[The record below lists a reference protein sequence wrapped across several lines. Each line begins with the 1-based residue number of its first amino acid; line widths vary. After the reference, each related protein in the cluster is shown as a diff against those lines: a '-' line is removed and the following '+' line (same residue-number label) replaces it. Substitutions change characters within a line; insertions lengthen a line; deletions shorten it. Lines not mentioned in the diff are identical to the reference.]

1 MLHCP
6 NIFQWDCSIDQR
18 LISAL
23 DDRLNNWTNWNR
35 SWILQWCFSL
45 LINAIFEYMCKRLVK
60 YVLTPPIFKIVLQM
74 YKNTTISYMCINFA
88 KGTIVPV
95 VMKIDLWMHIKAIF
109 EYVKFYWKSTLVPPT
124 MKILQEMQLNSIFGY
139 MRKNVTKT
147 ASLPQSWKL
156 QYKCIKKIILVICA
170 KKLRKALRY

>member
-60 YVLTPPIFKIVLQM
+60 YVLIPPIFKFVLQM
-74 YKNTTISYMCINFA
+74 YKTHHYQ
-88 KGTIVPV
+88 
-95 VMKIDLWMHIKAIF
+95 L
-109 EYVKFYWKSTLVPPT
+109 YVHKFCKRHYCTCRHENWPMDAYKSNIRIC
-124 MKILQEMQLNSIFGY
+124 KILLKKYFGATHHENSPRDATKFHFWVHAQKRY
-139 MRKNVTKT
+139 KNCFITP
-147 ASLPQSWKL
+147 SLEN
-156 QYKCIKKIILVICA
+156 CTTNV
-170 KKLRKALRY
+170 